1 MYYPEEEEGKNE
13 EKKEEEKKED
23 DKDKDKDKEKDKEK
37 DEAAKPVK
45 KVVYPPTPFEKTTKR
60 LKVFSKNSKVVFDNW
75 NQPATKMFYREL
87 LNEPILLNA
96 LAVSKPKPV
105 PLNALV
111 LSKRNQNH

>member
-1 MYYPEEEEGKNE
+1 M
-13 EKKEEEKKED
+13 KKRRKKRRKRTTKIKRKTKIKKED
-23 DKDKDKDKEKDKEK
+23 KK

-75 NQPATKMFYREL
+75 NQPATKMFYQEL

-111 LSKRNQNH
+111 LSKEIRTTDPSFQ

>member
-1 MYYPEEEEGKNE
+1 MKKEGRRE
-13 EKKEEEKKED
+13 EKRD
-23 DKDKDKDKEKDKEK
+23 DKDKEKDKK

>member
-1 MYYPEEEEGKNE
+1 MVVLSRGGGRKKDE

-23 DKDKDKDKEKDKEK
+23 DKDKEKDKK